1 MKIGEPPSEPLL
13 APRATCTTLQLESAG
28 EPDPSLVGS
37 CGIALWRAT
46 TEQDRKGPDGSWT
59 PALAYL
65 HGVTVPLSRSCCE
78 ARADNRPRASR
89 RTGSPHP
96 LRRPTGGPHSGI
108 LGWTGD

>member
-13 APRATCTTLQLESAG
+13 APRATCTTLHLEGAG

-46 TEQDRKGPDGSWT
+46 IEQDRNGLDRSWT

-78 ARADNRPRASR
+78 ARAGNRPRALRLDRFAAPTPPLVRRAAGASR
-89 RTGSPHP
+89 TSR
-96 LRRPTGGPHSGI
+96 
-108 LGWTGD
+108 